1 MNLKTFF
8 MSEDINL
15 ILNGNSIFG
24 DFYSQKGIAIPNKTK
39 VNNIR
44 NRMRENLQN
53 TYGNVEIIPEQELLS
68 AMKGL
73 AKSSNYPLVSL
84 DEIYLRNNPFVQEY
98 LNLSRIK
105 IGDKTFLSTRS
116 NEGAYLP
123 FEKEIS
129 RMCSSLQATYGKE
142 RPHWNFAYR
151 WCCV

>member
-24 DFYSQKGIAIPNKTK
+24 DFYTEKGIVIPDKTK
-39 VNNIR
+39 VNSIR
-44 NRMRENLQN
+44 ERMRENLQK
-53 TYGNVEIIPEQELLS
+53 TYGNVEIIPEQELLE
-68 AMKGL
+68 AMQSL
-73 AKSSNYPLVSL
+73 AISSNYPLVSL

-105 IGDKTFLSTRS
+105 IGEKTFLSTRS

-129 RMCSSLQATYGKE
+129 RMCSRLQETYGRE
-142 RPHWNFAYR
+142 RPHRNFAYR
-151 WCCV
+151 

>member
-24 DFYSQKGIAIPNKTK
+24 DFYTQKGITLPSKTK
-39 VNNIR
+39 INSIR
-44 NRMRENLQN
+44 ERMRENLEK
-53 TYGNVEIIPEQELLS
+53 TYGNIEIIPEQDLLL
-68 AMKGL
+68 AMQNL

-84 DEIYLRNNPFVQEY
+84 DGIYLNNNPFVQEF

-105 IGDKTFLSTRS
+105 IGEKTFLSTRS

-123 FEKEIS
+123 FEKEIT
-129 RMCSSLQATYGKE
+129 RMCSNLQQSFGRD
-142 RPHWNFAYR
+142 RPHRSFAY
-151 WCCV
+151 